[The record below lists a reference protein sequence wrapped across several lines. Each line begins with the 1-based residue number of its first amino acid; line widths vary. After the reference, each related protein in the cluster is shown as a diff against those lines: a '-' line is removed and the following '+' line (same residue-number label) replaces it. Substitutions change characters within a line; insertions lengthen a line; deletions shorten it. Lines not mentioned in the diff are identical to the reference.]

1 MATQHIGDTTPTK
14 VQTIE
19 NTEKPR
25 RKVRYWF
32 WVLLGIFVVIV
43 FGAIGSFAG
52 YRYAINLRMQKLN
65 SQIALVAT
73 TQYQLGLQ
81 DMEAQRYDT
90 ARKRFEYV
98 VQLDPNFPGA
108 AEKLTEVMMLMALQS
123 TPTPVSTPTIE
134 VTPTPD
140 LRSVEEMFTYA
151 QELMRAKQWKAVI
164 EVLDMIRSEN
174 LNYRTLDVD
183 GMYYIALRNRGIDKI
198 VLEGNLEGGV
208 YDLALT
214 ERFGPLD
221 HEADGYRNWVRLY
234 LTGASFWGLNWQ
246 KVVEIFSQIYP
257 SLPNLRDG
265 SGMTAAERFRVAS
278 IRYGDQLVAA
288 QDYCGARDQYRNALS
303 MAPDS
308 KLAPTA
314 TAVQLICQ
322 PPTPTP
328 APTFTPSPTSE
339 IVVTQEPTT
348 ESPTSEP
355 MTATP

>member
-1 MATQHIGDTTPTK
+1 MATQNIEDTAPNR
-14 VQTIE
+14 VQISE
-19 NTEKPR
+19 NIKKPR
-25 RKVRYWF
+25 RKTRRWL
-32 WVLLGIFVVIV
+32 WVLLGVLGVFV
-43 FGAIGSFAG
+43 FGAMGAFAG
-52 YRYAINLRMQKLN
+52 YRYAINLRLQKLN

-81 DMEAQRYDT
+81 DMEAKRYET

-98 VQLDPNFPGA
+98 VQIDPKFPGVT
-108 AEKLTEVMMLMALQS
+108 EKLTEVMMLMALQS
-123 TPTPVSTPTIE
+123 TPTPVPTSTVE
-134 VTPTPD
+134 LTPTPD
-140 LRSVEEMFTYA
+140 LRNVEEMFAYA
-151 QELMRAKQWKAVI
+151 QELMRAKQWKAVV

-198 VLEGNLEGGV
+198 VLDGNLEGGV
-208 YDLALT
+208 YDLALA

-265 SGMTAAERFRVAS
+265 SGMTVAERFRVAS
-278 IRYGDQLVAA
+278 IRYGDQLAAA

-303 MAPDS
+303 MAPDNG
-308 KLAPTA
+308 LAPTA

-328 APTFTPSPTSE
+328 APTFTPSPTLE
-339 IVVTQEPTT
+339 ATEMPTAALPTEEP
-348 ESPTSEP
+348 
-355 MTATP
+355 TATPTTP

>member
-1 MATQHIGDTTPTK
+1 MATQDVENTTPTRT
-14 VQTIE
+14 QITE
-19 NTEKPR
+19 NNEKPH
-25 RKVRYWF
+25 RKVRRWL
-32 WVLLGIFVVIV
+32 WVLLGVFAIIV
-43 FGAIGSFAG
+43 FGLIGAFAG
-52 YRYAINLRMQKLN
+52 YRYAVNLRLQKLN
-65 SQIALVAT
+65 NQIALVAT

-108 AEKLTEVMMLMALQS
+108 TEKLTEVMMLMALQS
-123 TPTPVSTPTIE
+123 TPTQAPTPTIE
-134 VTPTPD
+134 LTATPD
-140 LRSVEEMFTYA
+140 LRSVEEMFAYA

-164 EVLDMIRSEN
+164 DVLDMIRSEN

-208 YDLALT
+208 YDLALA

-265 SGMTAAERFRVAS
+265 SGMTAAERYRIAS
-278 IRYGDQLVAA
+278 IRYGDQLAA
-288 QDYCGARDQYRNALS
+288 SQDYCGARDQYRNALS

-339 IVVTQEPTT
+339 VVATQEPTV
-348 ESPTSEP
+348 ESPTPEP
-355 MTATP
+355 TTATP